1 MSSKRNIKKVYHE
14 IFKSYG
20 HSTLEKYIQK
30 IIELDNYL
38 PYSST
43 FLIQKSKTLSKAMPR
58 EPLIRN
64 VVFSVLDRSNMFLKS
79 LNVLY

>member
-1 MSSKRNIKKVYHE
+1 MSLKRNIKKVYHE

-38 PYSST
+38 PYSSA
-43 FLIQKSKTLSKAMPR
+43 FLIQKTIK
-58 EPLIRN
+58 N
-64 VVFSVLDRSNMFLKS
+64 LKLFPKPFHES
-79 LNVLY
+79 L